1 MGGSLGH
8 VSLVIAEAFLTIR
21 ITVQDLHE
29 VVEKGRLSL
38 SAVPYAERITF
49 QTHDFFHVQE
59 TVADAYLLRQI
70 LHDWPDEDAERIVKN
85 LVPALRPGARILVM
99 DIIVPEPGVVSPY
112 MEKYL
117 RTYDVSMFSMFSGKE
132 RTLSQLRD
140 IVERCDV
147 RLHFEGMTC
156 PPGSAAT
163 LLSWVYL
170 AN

>member
-1 MGGSLGH
+1 MGH
-8 VSLVIAEAFLTIR
+8 VSLIIAKAFFTIR

-38 SAVPYAERITF
+38 SADPHAERITF

-99 DIIVPEPGVVSPY
+99 DIIVPEPGVTSPY

-132 RTLSQLRD
+132 RTLSQLRG

-156 PPGSAAT
+156 PAGSAAT